1 MKLRSLALGVAL
13 VAGSWLVVS
22 GCGRQSKKVIG
33 LIPQGRSHLFWQ
45 SIHAGGVAAAR
56 QTGVEVL
63 WNAPTSETDYSGQLQ
78 VMEAMINRRV
88 DAIAVSPIDKKIMV
102 GVVERA
108 TREGIP
114 VIIYDTA
121 IDTEQYVC
129 RVGTD
134 NYAGGQLA
142 AERMGQILKGKG
154 KVLVVKCMPGSGSTL
169 LREQGF
175 EEMLAKKSPG
185 IRIVD
190 WRFGMSDFA
199 KSLAVAENMLTAHP
213 DADGMFA
220 SNETG
225 SVGAAQALRGRPSR
239 VKLVGF
245 DWSPTL
251 LEDLKTGAIDSL
263 VVQHPFKMGYEAVMA
278 AISKLRG
285 ETVPRLHNL
294 PPRLITRENLF
305 DPDVQQQLNPD
316 LKRYLE

>member
-1 MKLRSLALGVAL
+1 MKLRSLVLGAAL
-13 VAGSWLVVS
+13 VAGAGLVVS
-22 GCGRQSKKVIG
+22 GCGRQSQKVIG
-33 LIPQGRSHLFWQ
+33 MIPQGRSHLFWQ

-56 QTGVEVL
+56 ESGVEVA

-108 TREGIP
+108 AREGIP

-154 KVLVVKCMPGSGSTL
+154 KVLVVKCIPGSGSTL

-175 EEMLAKKSPG
+175 EDTLAKKYPG
-185 IRIVD
+185 VRIVD

-225 SVGAAQALRGRPSR
+225 SVGAAQALRGRQSK

-245 DWSPTL
+245 DWGPTL
-251 LEDLKTGAIDSL
+251 LEDLKNGAIDSL

-278 AISKLRG
+278 AVKKLRG

-294 PPRLITRENLF
+294 PPRLITRANLF
-305 DPDVQQQLNPD
+305 DADVQQQLNPD